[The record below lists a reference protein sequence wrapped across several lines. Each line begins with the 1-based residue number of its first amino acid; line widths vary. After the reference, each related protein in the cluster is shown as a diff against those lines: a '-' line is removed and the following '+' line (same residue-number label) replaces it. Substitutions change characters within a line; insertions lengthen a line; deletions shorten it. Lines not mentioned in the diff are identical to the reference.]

1 MEQSIYLA
9 VLDGVIVRRAKQIM
23 FEVPPYVP
31 LRTLDA
37 IQLATCLSV
46 VTGALFT
53 KNVRIQEAALLL
65 EIPLVE

>member
-1 MEQSIYLA
+1 
-9 VLDGVIVRRAKQIM
+9 M
-23 FEVPPYVP
+23 FEVHPYVP

-53 KNVRIQEAALLL
+53 KNVRIQEAARLL